1 MKSIGKL
8 EWYLVL
14 GVDGG
19 RLVLVWWWV
28 CCRFSGWLLG
38 KLVEIVETTRNF
50 KLWRKLNH
58 LDAQLGAR
66 YSDYFLVSDEVGGS
80 RSVRHTEM
88 LRYCCRF
95 EDFLIAKRFSIRRR
109 GIPTISI
116 IILITHLIIID
127 SLQYFKVQFRS
138 SHQHH
143 EILYLHDLGFCHR
156 RWRYINRLLFSNFA
170 TGTRILISHQVSP
183 SIASTRA
190 TPHFLSLI
198 TKLDF
203 PSS

>member
-1 MKSIGKL
+1 
-8 EWYLVL
+8 
-14 GVDGG
+14 
-19 RLVLVWWWV
+19 
-28 CCRFSGWLLG
+28 
-38 KLVEIVETTRNF
+38 
-50 KLWRKLNH
+50 
-58 LDAQLGAR
+58 
-66 YSDYFLVSDEVGGS
+66 
-80 RSVRHTEM
+80 M

-143 EILYLHDLGFCHR
+143 EVLYLHDLGLCHR

-170 TGTRILISHQVSP
+170 TGTRILTSHQVSP

-203 PSS
+203 PSSWEIMIQLSSDNHFSVMQLLETSSIFQPSWPLLLSKGQTAISQRRSLP